1 MATDSSCL
9 ETGYNIHDTLFMPQ
23 RFPLARTQ
31 QSPNSPNLCL
41 LVSRLVSSRL
51 VSSRLVSSRLVSS
64 CLCDSHDT
72 KRSLSA
78 LRSPFT
84 LIRSLPRTHLKWTI
98 TSSFSPFHTVLS
110 FRHNSLHFC
119 SINWTIF
126 HEFDSWHI
134 GEKYCREF
142 PRWPDFRSSIWRTHS
157 RLIFYFSSEGK
168 EIHVTSSRWWR
179 LQIFLQIFECFVNI
193 FLFNLRQLLCQNL
206 KKAKIKSTLF
216 DNMSKRNVSL

>member
-23 RFPLARTQ
+23 RFPLARTH

-51 VSSRLVSSRLVSS
+51 VSSLRF
-64 CLCDSHDT
+64 T
-72 KRSLSA
+72 WYKTIA
-78 LRSPFT
+78 LRSPFSVHPDT
-84 LIRSLPRTHLKWTI
+84 F
-98 TSSFSPFHTVLS
+98 TSSHASQMNYHLLLFSLSHCFIVLTQVP
-110 FRHNSLHFC
+110 LHLC

-168 EIHVTSSRWWR
+168 EIYVTSSRWWFVVR